1 MKLLRYGDRGRER
14 PGVLDSNGKIRDL
27 YNSFTDITRSTFSPD
42 FQSSLAEIDI
52 EKLPIVDGSP
62 RLGPPVASIG
72 KVVCIGLNYRKH
84 AQEAGLAIPGEPIIF
99 MKATSSIV
107 GPNDDVMIPK
117 DSVKT
122 DWEVELAVII
132 GSTACN
138 VEESHALEYVAGYC
152 VANDVS
158 ERAFQIEGTGQW
170 VKGKSADTFCPLGP
184 YLVTPDEVPEPQNLR
199 LWLEVEG
206 NRYQDGC
213 TDDMIFDVPF
223 LISYVSRFMTLLPA
237 DVLLTGTPS
246 GVGFGM
252 KPPVFLK
259 PGDRMKLGVEGLGV
273 QSQTVVGYQKSEINS
288 CYYN

>member
-184 YLVTPDEVPEPQNLR
+184 YLVTPDEVPDPQNLR

>member
-62 RLGPPVASIG
+62 RLGPPVASVG

-84 AQEAGLAIPGEPIIF
+84 AQEAGLAIPEEPIIF

-107 GPNDDVMIPK
+107 GPDDAVMIPK

-132 GSTACN
+132 GNTACN
-138 VEESHALEYVAGYC
+138 VEESRALEYVAGYC

-184 YLVTPDEVPEPQNLR
+184 YLVTPDEVPDPQNLR

-252 KPPVFLK
+252 KPPVFLR
-259 PGDRMKLGVEGLGV
+259 PGDRMELGVEGLGM
-273 QSQTVVGYQKSEINS
+273 QSQTVVDYRKGDRVTH
-288 CYYN
+288 YYD

>member
-62 RLGPPVASIG
+62 RLGPPVASVG

-117 DSVKT
+117 NSVKT

-184 YLVTPDEVPEPQNLR
+184 YLVTPDEVPDPQNLR

-288 CYYN
+288 CYYD